1 MLSLGG
7 CWATGKPQDNALGME
22 KHSLRHRTACA
33 GSGVPSPAARPGSS
47 DSKALGHPGYT
58 GSHRRAENRV
68 PAHRLDLAQ
77 GQWNR
82 EALQLVLLGQSLA
95 SWWLAWVW

>member
-7 CWATGKPQDNALGME
+7 CWATGKPQDNALGMG

-47 DSKALGHPGYT
+47 DSKALGHPRYT

-68 PAHRLDLAQ
+68 EAVGWIWPGLGGTEREKRRALA
-77 GQWNR
+77 GPW
-82 EALQLVLLGQSLA
+82 EEPF
-95 SWWLAWVW
+95 AW